1 LSINPTAAVEAE
13 FKHRLYWLASDTD
26 AWTTSGVR
34 DPSGTSSSFVGHQI
48 EAMVRW
54 DILPGN
60 LRLEI
65 GGAHLFAGE
74 FIEEAPNASHRGNS
88 TYGYASVEL
97 RF

>member
-1 LSINPTAAVEAE
+1 VKPATAVEAE
-13 FKHRLYWLASDTD
+13 VKHRLYWLASSND

-34 DPSGTSSSFVGHQI
+34 DAFGASSSFIGHQI

-60 LRLEI
+60 LRFEI
-65 GGAHLFAGE
+65 GGAHLFAGD
-74 FIEEAPNASHRGNS
+74 FVEEAPNATQRGDS
-88 TYGYASVEL
+88 THGYAAIEL